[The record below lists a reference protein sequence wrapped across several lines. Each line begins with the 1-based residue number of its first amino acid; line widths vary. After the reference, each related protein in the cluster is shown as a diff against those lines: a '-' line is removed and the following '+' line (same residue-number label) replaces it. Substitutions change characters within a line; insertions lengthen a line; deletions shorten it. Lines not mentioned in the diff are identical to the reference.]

1 MSLSYDT
8 KLKIKDL
15 FLCYAE
21 DEIALEKLRQVLC
34 SMKEFEPY
42 AAFKRIDREDQG
54 FISAKK
60 ICQYLRENGYREINK
75 EDIVYTVRYFDQD
88 QDLKLTYHE

>member
-60 ICQYLRENGYREINK
+60 IC
-75 EDIVYTVRYFDQD
+75 
-88 QDLKLTYHE
+88 

>member
-42 AAFKRIDREDQG
+42 AAFKRIDRED
-54 FISAKK
+54 
-60 ICQYLRENGYREINK
+60 
-75 EDIVYTVRYFDQD
+75 
-88 QDLKLTYHE
+88 